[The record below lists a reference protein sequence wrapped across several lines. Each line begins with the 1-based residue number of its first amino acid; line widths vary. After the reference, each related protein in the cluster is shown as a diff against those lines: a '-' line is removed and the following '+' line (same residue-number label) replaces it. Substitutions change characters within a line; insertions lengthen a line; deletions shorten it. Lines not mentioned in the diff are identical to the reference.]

1 MGKRRNL
8 GKIERELVR
17 LDELMA
23 RFREYDYT
31 GISFEGS
38 IKRIKEER
46 AGWADKIGKKDGT
59 NGRGR

>member
-17 LDELMA
+17 LDELMG
-23 RFREYDYT
+23 RFKEYAYT
-31 GISFEGS
+31 GGIEGS

-46 AGWADKIGKKDGT
+46 AGWADKIGKKDGR
-59 NGRGR
+59 NG